1 MWEFMEN
8 HAQSVFVQSYD
19 EGIARVKRGGY
30 AFLMESTILDYVVQ
44 VFIYYG
50 KKEYSYIRIWKK
62 WQTKF
67 LLVFVKNESNIYLM
81 KFLFLFVNNKYN
93 KYIYCTI

>member
-1 MWEFMEN
+1 MNLEKMLNDFLFQMWEFMEN

-44 VFIYYG
+44 V
-50 KKEYSYIRIWKK
+50 KK
-62 WQTKF
+62 
-67 LLVFVKNESNIYLM
+67 
-81 KFLFLFVNNKYN
+81 
-93 KYIYCTI
+93 YCNLHKLSKIIIISSIFFAERL